1 VKTLLILRHAKS
13 SKNDPT
19 LDDHARPLNERGE
32 RDAPRMG
39 RLLKDEGLVPDRIVS
54 STATRARKTAEAAA
68 DACGFEDDV
77 DLDSSLYLASPEEYL
92 EVLRRTP
99 KACERVM
106 VVGHNPGLERLVEV
120 LARKRETLPTAALA
134 RITLPI
140 DDWKDLKASK
150 GTLAAIWRPKEL
162 D

>member
-1 VKTLLILRHAKS
+1 
-13 SKNDPT
+13 
-19 LDDHARPLNERGE
+19 
-32 RDAPRMG
+32 
-39 RLLKDEGLVPDRIVS
+39 
-54 STATRARKTAEAAA
+54 
-68 DACGFEDDV
+68 
-77 DLDSSLYLASPEEYL
+77 
-92 EVLRRTP
+92 
-99 KACERVM
+99 M